1 MNKNMP
7 ADSLHIL
14 GLSSYSYLDF
24 FLVNYSCFPDRSE
37 IFLVNYSGSLKC
49 IERNLVD
56 YSCFGSCPR
65 SEGLLRKVVYLI
77 EREAG
82 CTHQAAM
89 DGAAKNLLKSL
100 KLRSRQKRDRQRER
114 EIYKNIYKLESV
126 CLFACLFG
134 FPMSAHVAA
143 LLAEDSLPVLVI
155 I

>member
-1 MNKNMP
+1 MP

-37 IFLVNYSGSLKC
+37 KFLVNYSCSLKC

-82 CTHQAAM
+82 RQSWLHSSGCHGWCCQ
-89 DGAAKNLLKSL
+89 NLLKSL

-114 EIYKNIYKLESV
+114 YIYIQI
-126 CLFACLFG
+126 
-134 FPMSAHVAA
+134 H
-143 LLAEDSLPVLVI
+143 I
-155 I
+155 